1 MKEIDYIIIGQ
12 GLAGTL
18 LAISLLEAN
27 QNILV
32 IDNFREG
39 GASKIAA
46 GLINPVTG
54 RRIVKSWR
62 IDDFLPVA
70 KKTYQSLENQY
81 NIKIWKG
88 VNIVRTLKNA
98 EDENEWLLRSSWA
111 DYQPFCNYLTPPSVF
126 SAFQDKIKPFYGYGE
141 ILESAQVDLKVL
153 LFFFKEKWH
162 KEGVLIQEKFGY
174 EALKT
179 DETGVSYKDF
189 KARKIIFCEG
199 AAAVKNPFFN
209 YLPFNLDKGELL
221 LVRIP
226 NAHFTKIFKNNISIV
241 PISHIETLQS
251 NVSTNVY
258 TVENDLYWVG
268 ATNEWNSPHDL
279 PTEEKKQLLINEL
292 SEILT
297 TDFKVLDHQAAFRP
311 TVKDRRPLL
320 GFHPEN
326 PHLAIF
332 NGFGTK
338 GASLAPYWASHFSSV
353 LLRGSE
359 IEKDVNIKRYSALRS
374 L

>member
-1 MKEIDYIIIGQ
+1 MKEIDYIIVGQ

-18 LAISLLEAN
+18 LAISLWEAN
-27 QNILV
+27 QNILI
-32 IDNFREG
+32 IDNFTEG

-81 NIKIWKG
+81 NIKIWKDI
-88 VNIVRTLKNA
+88 NIVRTLKNA
-98 EDENEWLLRSSWA
+98 EDENEWLLRSSWE
-111 DYQPFCNYLTPPSVF
+111 DYQPFCHHLLPPSVF
-126 SAFQDKIKPFYGYGE
+126 SAFQAKIKPFYGYGE
-141 ILESAQVDLKVL
+141 ILQSAQVDLKGL
-153 LFFFKEKWH
+153 LSFFSDKWLN
-162 KEGVLIQEKFGY
+162 KGILIQEKFDF

-179 DETGVSYKDF
+179 DEIGVSYKDF
-189 KARKIIFCEG
+189 KAKKVIFCEG

-226 NAHFTKIFKNNISIV
+226 NAHFTKVFKNNISIV
-241 PISHIETLQS
+241 PISNILTS
-251 NVSTNVY
+251 GNY
-258 TVENDLYWVG
+258 LYWVG
-268 ATNEWNSPHDL
+268 ATNEWNSLHDL

-297 TDFKVLDHQAAFRP
+297 TDFEVLDHQAAFRP

-326 PHLAIF
+326 PYLAIF

-338 GASLAPYWASHFSSV
+338 GASLVPYWAAHFSDV
-353 LLRGSE
+353 LLRGEE
-359 IEKDVNIKRYSALRS
+359 IEKDVDIRRFKAKN
-374 L
+374 

>member
-1 MKEIDYIIIGQ
+1 MKEIDYILVGQ

-18 LAISLLEAN
+18 LANFLLEAK

-32 IDNFREG
+32 IDNFTEG

-81 NIKIWKG
+81 NIKIWKDI
-88 VNIVRTLKNA
+88 NIVRTFKNA

-111 DYQPFCNYLTPPSVF
+111 DYQPFCHYLLPPSVNLV
-126 SAFQDKIKPFYGYGE
+126 FQTKIKPFYGYGE
-141 ILESAQVDLKVL
+141 ILQAAQVDLKVL
-153 LFFFKEKWH
+153 LSFFKEKWL
-162 KEGVLIQEKFGY
+162 KGGILLQEKFDY
-174 EALKT
+174 AILKT
-179 DETGVSYKDF
+179 DESGINYKDF
-189 KARKIIFCEG
+189 KAKKIIFCEG

-226 NAHFTKIFKNNISIV
+226 NAHFTKVFKNNISIV
-241 PISHIETLQS
+241 PISQVETLQC
-251 NVSTNVY
+251 NVSTY
-258 TVENDLYWVG
+258 GNDLYWVG

-297 TDFKVLDHQAAFRP
+297 TDFEVIDHQAAFRP

-320 GFHPEN
+320 GFHPQN
-326 PHLAIF
+326 PNFAIF

-338 GASLAPYWASHFSSV
+338 GASLAPYWAAHFSTI
-353 LLRGSE
+353 LLRGGK
-359 IEKDVNIKRYSALRS
+359 IEKDVDIKRWR
-374 L
+374 

>member
-1 MKEIDYIIIGQ
+1 MKEIDYILVGQ

-32 IDNFREG
+32 IDNFTEG

-70 KKTYQSLENQY
+70 KKTYQSIENQY
-81 NIKIWKG
+81 NIKIWKDL
-88 VNIVRTLKNA
+88 NIVRTLKNA

-111 DYQPFCNYLTPPSVF
+111 EYQPFCNYLTPPSVF
-126 SAFQDKIKPFYGYGE
+126 SAFQNKIKPFYGYGE

-153 LFFFKEKWH
+153 LSFFKEKWLN
-162 KEGVLIQEKFGY
+162 EGILMQEKFDY
-174 EALKT
+174 EALKSN
-179 DETGVSYKDF
+179 EIGVSYKDF
-189 KARKIIFCEG
+189 KAKKIIFCEG
-199 AAAVKNPFFN
+199 AAGVKNPFFN

-226 NAHFTKIFKNNISIV
+226 NTHFTKVFKNNISIV
-241 PISHIETLQS
+241 SISDIS
-251 NVSTNVY
+251 PSG
-258 TVENDLYWVG
+258 NDLYWVG

-297 TDFKVLDHQAAFRP
+297 TDFEVIDHQAAYRP
-311 TVKDRRPLL
+311 TVKDRRPLI

-326 PHLAIF
+326 LNLAIF

-338 GASLAPYWASHFSSV
+338 GASLAPYWAAHFSSI
-353 LLRGSE
+353 LLRGGE
-359 IEKDVNIKRYSALRS
+359 IEKDVYIRRFKATN
-374 L
+374 